1 MKLRLSS
8 ESPLLGFHAIREFK
22 AERGHPFGETLPLSK
37 RLSQDQS
44 GTYGK
49 HKGTHTLQTI
59 KKPLCARPMW
69 LRSAHDCAS
78 SGAETL
84 EGSVSYVPT
93 SDFGTANYQ
102 STGITSRRTET
113 TGVTSAVSVFPPSSG
128 NSTQQ
133 SLPLTDRWPAETR
146 VKVSLHTVLSEAVT
160 KLVKMS
166 MAKVAAASVSL
177 AAQTRPS
184 NIHTRINSGA
194 TFYGSGLQSTNTVV
208 PKHGSITKSKCNESK
223 NQSKKTLSLFP
234 HRKIVKGKISRK
246 IDKVRAL
253 AGKKASSKVNGLGQ
267 PLASRATPQ
276 IADFD
281 DTADTINAINTSQK
295 RAEDELWWSWYKERK
310 SPRIEIIWSVA
321 TICHDISFFH
331 EMNDA
336 STEFASIDFSA
347 LLSNSPVDREADEE
361 LHFESPYLR
370 CISRDSF
377 CDYRSDPGFLQV
389 KFADIDFA
397 AMADSALAE
406 CGGSGAPTGQQYAER
421 AEVESAKLRG
431 AANGLHKAGAKPAA
445 PETEDW
451 DIPGAILAYL
461 AYAAPDTAPTTPT
474 FGCKNLMGHVAT
486 PEKKAKSKALTLSP
500 PHSLDIEPQAKFAFS
515 NIVSLG
521 LVATPGGKFAAS
533 DSAQHL
539 AILPRSFTESFE
551 TVPILSTPTQFDK
564 SGGSASI
571 SKSADAEKVSI
582 IEKETRA
589 MACLAEDEMLISSEE
604 ASSEVFTEPKIRD
617 NFGDADDNAMIE
629 ALFPTRISAEP
640 QVPSMDLHEP
650 AEACREKLYK
660 ANDYWTQTKLML
672 LKLQEKEDLPGR
684 SKPKLVSFADNE
696 ADNTSTDSE
705 SSEPSDTAFSSPL
718 NSGSISGLES
728 EIARVSDTNPGAN
741 TDSSA
746 LILKNY
752 RRVFTHLVK
761 NVVSPCNRVFAG
773 LIEDILSIRNTG
785 SELYCLTVGIG
796 TTVSVLIELLEHN
809 EKILPSQW
817 QTRLAS
823 CRSTLA
829 DLAQTREVTRI
840 DLGRLEAGFSSRL
853 KESLESITKICI
865 SRCRL
870 LKNYNLFC
878 SKKYAE
884 QRPGAQNVHE
894 YTHASKYKEST
905 SWHYEV
911 DITELWESM
920 HIVTRALRTDHDSV
934 GALISSTRAGL
945 TSAQTA
951 LDLYVKVQPN
961 AICKFVAATPKNSPD
976 NLPRDDA
983 IAEPPPSD
991 SPERSFK
998 KRRTKAKQAK
1008 TFGELKFNNVYH

>member
-1 MKLRLSS
+1 
-8 ESPLLGFHAIREFK
+8 
-22 AERGHPFGETLPLSK
+22 
-37 RLSQDQS
+37 
-44 GTYGK
+44 
-49 HKGTHTLQTI
+49 
-59 KKPLCARPMW
+59 
-69 LRSAHDCAS
+69 
-78 SGAETL
+78 
-84 EGSVSYVPT
+84 
-93 SDFGTANYQ
+93 
-102 STGITSRRTET
+102 
-113 TGVTSAVSVFPPSSG
+113 
-128 NSTQQ
+128 
-133 SLPLTDRWPAETR
+133 
-146 VKVSLHTVLSEAVT
+146 
-160 KLVKMS
+160 
-166 MAKVAAASVSL
+166 
-177 AAQTRPS
+177 
-184 NIHTRINSGA
+184 
-194 TFYGSGLQSTNTVV
+194 
-208 PKHGSITKSKCNESK
+208 GSITKSKFNESK

-234 HRKIVKGKISRK
+234 HRKIVGRKISRK

-253 AGKKASSKVNGLGQ
+253 AGKKVSSKVNGLGQ

-370 CISRDSF
+370 CISRDSS
-377 CDYRSDPGFLQV
+377 CDYCSDPGFLRV
-389 KFADIDFA
+389 EFADIDFA

-421 AEVESAKLRG
+421 AESESAKLRG

-445 PETEDW
+445 PEIEDW

-474 FGCKNLMGHVAT
+474 AGCKNLMGHVAT
-486 PEKKAKSKALTLSP
+486 PEKKAKSKALTLVP
-500 PHSLDIEPQAKFAFS
+500 PRSLDIEPQAKFAFS

-521 LVATPGGKFAAS
+521 LVATPGGKLAAS

-551 TVPILSTPTQFDK
+551 TLPILSTATQFGI
-564 SGGSASI
+564 SGGSAST

-582 IEKETRA
+582 IERETRA
-589 MACLAEDEMLISSEE
+589 MACLAEDEMSISSEE
-604 ASSEVFTEPKIRD
+604 ASSEVFTERD

-629 ALFPTRISAEP
+629 ALFPTRISAKP
-640 QVPSMDLHEP
+640 QVPSMDLHEL

-672 LKLQEKEDLPGR
+672 LKFQEKEDLPGR

-728 EIARVSDTNPGAN
+728 EIARVSDTNPGAD

-752 RRVFTHLVK
+752 RRVFSHLVK

-773 LIEDILSIRNTG
+773 LIKDILSIRNTG

-796 TTVSVLIELLEHN
+796 TTVSVLIEHLKDN
-809 EKILPSQW
+809 EQILPSQW

-840 DLGRLEAGFSSRL
+840 DLGRLEAGFTSRL

-884 QRPGAQNVHE
+884 QRPGAQNVHD

-951 LDLYVKVQPN
+951 LDLYVQVQPN
-961 AICKFVAATPKNSPD
+961 AICKFVAAAPKNSPD